1 MFTKSKEIKIGI
13 LDRPADSL
21 GFLGSGLEAP
31 KPRSL
36 PTLNFLLGGGPRGVA
51 LPASLV
57 GGGTEVGGR
66 GRGGAA
72 AVGAFKAAM
81 SGLSSGGGLCNG
93 C

>member
-1 MFTKSKEIKIGI
+1 M
-13 LDRPADSL
+13 DRPADSL

-57 GGGTEVGGR
+57 GGTEVGGR

-72 AVGAFKAAM
+72 AVGAFKAAI
-81 SGLSSGGGLCNG
+81 SGLSSGVGLCSG
-93 C
+93 CWVGTGH